1 MTEQDY
7 NEFLQKIDDFINR
20 LEADQNKE
28 QKKSEFATII
38 GNLNNAATTKY
49 IDFIK
54 QNPESYNSRIQKLK
68 EALSFDQSLANSV
81 IGITQSTSTPAPST
95 PTDTTQ
101 PATPTTTPDTGTT
114 APVAGTPTTPST
126 TPTAEAPAIPEPTQ
140 EALNAA
146 FAKYMGSSYN
156 PNSSMDKGKMET
168 VKNAL
173 KKFQEETGKQF
184 DINDSEDLNKMRPIM
199 NAAYQSEEYKKVA
212 GVGISRAG
220 GGQGIGR
227 PAASPRQQAGRQ
239 PKPLQLPVVGRGVE
253 QMYVDK
259 GGKFVPATD
268 ADYNSGQQLYAQ
280 KKKGTF
286 DFLRSPKDRFQKV
299 TRNRTERATRP

>member
-1 MTEQDY
+1 MNQEEYDKFLNNISTLSDIVKSTPDDVKQTDEFKATLESEISKL
-7 NEFLQKIDDFINR
+7 NEKAESFSQFIANDTAKYDSRIDD
-20 LEADQNKE
+20 L
-28 QKKSEFATII
+28 KSTLSFYGDTFSNMLIPSTALIPAGYEPNQQTP
-38 GNLNNAATTKY
+38 AATT
-49 IDFIK
+49 
-54 QNPESYNSRIQKLK
+54 P
-68 EALSFDQSLANSV
+68 
-81 IGITQSTSTPAPST
+81 TPVTATDASQPTAPQT
-95 PTDTTQ
+95 PTI
-101 PATPTTTPDTGTT
+101 A
-114 APVAGTPTTPST
+114 
-126 TPTAEAPAIPEPTQ
+126 EPTQ
-140 EALNAA
+140 DTLNAA
-146 FAKYMGSSYN
+146 FAKYMGSSFN

-173 KKFQEETGKQF
+173 KKFQEETGKPF
-184 DINDSEDLNKMRPIM
+184 DINDSEDLSKMRLIM

-212 GVGISRAG
+212 GVGTSRAG
-220 GGQGIGR
+220 GQTT
-227 PAASPRQQAGRQ
+227 ATPRQQAGRQ

-299 TRNRTERATRP
+299 TRNRVERATRP

>member
-1 MTEQDY
+1 MNSGLYDL
-7 NEFLQKIDDFINR
+7 FLQNIERAADYING
-20 LEADQNKE
+20 LDEQTKADNVD
-28 QKKSEFATII
+28 TIKQAVE
-38 GNLNNAATTKY
+38 NLNNQAP
-49 IDFIK
+49 DFSQFIAQDPQRYDSAVNKLK
-54 QNPESYNSRIQKLK
+54 QALSYNS
-68 EALSFDQSLANSV
+68 DLANSV
-81 IGITQSTSTPAPST
+81 VPSAPLIPAQDEAPADAPQEPLAT
-95 PTDTTQ
+95 PTDATQ
-101 PATPTTTPDTGTT
+101 PATPAEPAT
-114 APVAGTPTTPST
+114 AS
-126 TPTAEAPAIPEPTQ
+126 EPNQ
-140 EALNAA
+140 ETLNSA

-173 KKFQEETGKQF
+173 KKFQEENDKPF
-184 DINDSEDLNKMRPIM
+184 DINDSEDLTKMRPIM

-212 GVGISRAG
+212 GVGTRSAG

-227 PAASPRQQAGRQ
+227 AAATPRQQGTIQ
-239 PKPLQLPVVGRGVE
+239 PKSLQLPVVGRGVE

-299 TRNRTERATRP
+299 TRNRVERATRP